1 MGKPRLSPLPKSEW
15 DAEIQDLF
23 EKIGYETEEDLY
35 NVLKT
40 LAHHPKLLKR
50 WLPFAN
56 HVLLKSTLTPRI
68 REIVIL
74 RTGWLCGSE

>member
-40 LAHHPKLLKR
+40 LAHHP
-50 WLPFAN
+50 
-56 HVLLKSTLTPRI
+56 SY
-68 REIVIL
+68 
-74 RTGWLCGSE
+74 